1 MKIISKYKDFYDH
14 ISYVYGVDDKI
25 VYIRDK
31 NKVEIRARSF
41 PGYNRLSALNNR
53 LSRIDRRQEASIV
66 VVVDKIFFVV
76 KNIGTNEEYVLDADD
91 DLLREGWLFRD
102 SQPYSSEEILSMTK
116 LVGAPVYR
124 IVRFD
129 WRYSDNSIVAVI
141 AEQTPRLSEIEGIV
155 NKLGVEQTYQNI
167 SYALA
172 NQLRDSPDIIP
183 PVAIDDKYK
192 IVAAGF
198 DLKQSFRHRK

>member
-1 MKIISKYKDFYDH
+1 MKIISRYKDFYDH

-53 LSRIDRRQEASIV
+53 LSRIDRRQEASII
-66 VVVDKIFFVV
+66 VVVDKMFFVV

-102 SQPYSSEEILSMTK
+102 SQPYSSEKILSMTK

-124 IVRFD
+124 IVRFRRD
-129 WRYSDNSIVAVI
+129 SDNSMVAVI
-141 AEQTPRLSEIEGIV
+141 AEQTPRLSDIEGIV

>member
-1 MKIISKYKDFYDH
+1 MRIISKYKDFYDH

-25 VYIRDK
+25 VYVRDK

-41 PGYNRLSALNNR
+41 PGYNRLSTLNNR

-66 VVVDKIFFVV
+66 VVVDKMFFVV
-76 KNIGTNEEYVLDADD
+76 KNIGTNEEYVLDEDD

-102 SQPYSSEEILSMTK
+102 SQPYSSEKILSMTK

-124 IVRFD
+124 IVRF
-129 WRYSDNSIVAVI
+129 WRDSDNSIVAVI
-141 AEQTPRLSEIEGIV
+141 AEQTPRLSDIEGIV

-172 NQLRDSPDIIP
+172 NQLRDSPDTTP